1 MAVGALVIVAAP
13 VVIATGTAVLAAA
26 GMSAA
31 SLTIVGG
38 AIEGGLLAYAAYDV
52 GKTAVEFKAD
62 LDAGR
67 LDAADGRGGFLNALR
82 EKLEDIGRQLHADAT
97 DFGHFLG
104 GRFTQL
110 LNTTEGGQQGV
121 ATLGPQPGHFVE
133 D

>member
-31 SLTIVGG
+31 SLTMVGG

-52 GKTAVEFKAD
+52 GKTAVEVKEDIA
-62 LDAGR
+62 AGR

-82 EKLEDIGRQLHADAT
+82 EKLKDIGRQLHADAT

-104 GRFTQL
+104 GRFT
-110 LNTTEGGQQGV
+110 
-121 ATLGPQPGHFVE
+121 
-133 D
+133 